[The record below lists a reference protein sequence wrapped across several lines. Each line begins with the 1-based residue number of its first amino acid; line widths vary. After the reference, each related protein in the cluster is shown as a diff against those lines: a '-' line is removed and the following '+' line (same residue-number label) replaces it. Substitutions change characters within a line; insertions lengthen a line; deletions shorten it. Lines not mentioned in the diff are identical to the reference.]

1 MALINWK
8 FTRSISKPRNPGSK
22 QTKRERKTFLFP
34 KVQETAADINGL
46 VELMK
51 VMLPESFNGGPTT
64 VEAENRV
71 GHGEKEP
78 NELRWNRANS
88 YYPHTRAKLIVGL

>member
-1 MALINWK
+1 MV
-8 FTRSISKPRNPGSK
+8 P
-22 QTKRERKTFLFP
+22 
-34 KVQETAADINGL
+34 
-46 VELMK
+46 
-51 VMLPESFNGGPTT
+51 FNGGPTT

-88 YYPHTRAKLIVGL
+88 YYPHARAKFTFRLPNCFIKKLGELYL